1 MKKTVLFLIVFS
13 ILFAVGGPSFI
24 FGQGAPLAHV
34 AVVQFSNQT
43 GSASYDAAC
52 KAATDT
58 LVLTLTQLGRYR
70 VQSEDASGS
79 GEEALRAMAEE
90 KGLDFIMY
98 GKMSAGE
105 SGGIDC
111 RLSVFDRAK
120 GTTTLSQSR
129 KAAGVLDIFDT
140 ADELVV
146 SVLESM
152 TGSHIGFGSLTLAN
166 TGRRGATGC

>member
-1 MKKTVLFLIVFS
+1 MILMWLF
-13 ILFAVGGPSFI
+13 ILFTVGGTSLL
-24 FGQGAPLAHV
+24 FGEEAPVAHV

-79 GEEALRAMAEE
+79 GEDAMRAMAEE

-129 KAAGVLDIFDT
+129 KAAGVLDIFDA

-166 TGRRGATGC
+166 TGEKGSYRVLMDAF